1 MTDENEGVPSAP
13 HATSMVVWDVPS
25 PAAADTPATV
35 KVGVQCAVGCCLSG
49 QVVEVREHA
58 GAVLGATILGAE
70 AAPGTDALY
79 WGDVTF
85 VAPPT
90 TGVAFLS
97 AAFAPTN
104 LEVPHLGAE
113 VSFSLRVDAPPEYQV
128 AVRVDHQD
136 TSAPIERVEVRL
148 DRLRR
153 LHRRAR
159 RGTTPR
165 TRRPLHMQHP
175 QDRLSRRSCRDRR
188 HRRPR
193 GSHQGRKRGDAG
205 GIGSATL
212 SVGELSLELVV
223 RVG

>member
-49 QVVEVREHA
+49 QVVEVREQA

-148 DRLRR
+148 DQYAAYTDGRGEARLRVPGGR
-153 LHRRAR
+153 YTCSIRRIGYHADPVEIDVTADLAVHIKA
-159 RGTTPR
+159 GKGE
-165 TRRPLHMQHP
+165 TREELEA
-175 QDRLSRRSCRDRR
+175 RLSAWENYPWS
-188 HRRPR
+188 
-193 GSHQGRKRGDAG
+193 
-205 GIGSATL
+205 
-212 SVGELSLELVV
+212 
-223 RVG
+223 